1 MNNEDIGPPATTYKT
16 QDCYQVNPESGVSF
30 ENGGGYMKVG
40 EFACLDL
47 FRTQRLRVNTLS
59 LILLMCVISLMPF
72 LFTLLSH
79 LIFCC
84 NP

>member
-1 MNNEDIGPPATTYKT
+1 
-16 QDCYQVNPESGVSF
+16 
-30 ENGGGYMKVG
+30 MKVG

-59 LILLMCVISLMPF
+59 LILLMCVISLMPS

-84 NP
+84 NLRQRTESFIM